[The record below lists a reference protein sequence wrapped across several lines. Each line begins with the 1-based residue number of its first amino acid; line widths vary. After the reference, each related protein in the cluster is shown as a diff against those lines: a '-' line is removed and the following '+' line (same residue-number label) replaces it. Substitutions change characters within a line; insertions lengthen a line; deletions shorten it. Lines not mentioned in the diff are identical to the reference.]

1 MKFLMTAR
9 PGTTNIKLKYGASL
23 FQAAKEWIQTRLSDG
38 TFDCHYVFI
47 DLGGLTIL
55 NAESSEAVF
64 EMILDYPLYP
74 FFEWEVTALC
84 DWQHGYDK
92 NIEYFKKLAK

>member
-1 MKFLMTAR
+1 M
-9 PGTTNIKLKYGASL
+9 
-23 FQAAKEWIQTRLSDG
+23 
-38 TFDCHYVFI
+38 
-47 DLGGLTIL
+47 

-92 NIEYFKKLAK
+92 NIEYFEKLAK